1 MTQSTSKYTWRIC
14 SFPVILSFPSL
25 TLFSLSSLPLK
36 PQCNQG
42 DVWLVSLNNSFQY
55 LNNITCIF
63 THFFT
68 HTYFQK
74 LQTTLLEQHYQT
86 SPKYLRH
93 RGSTP
98 WIRTICTFFLAKNN
112 VLFDPLSTSIG
123 YVRALASRDAKY
135 IFFLYP
141 QTLIYLF
148 YQLILQLTLN
158 LSFYFYI
165 QPNKII

>member
-1 MTQSTSKYTWRIC
+1 MY
-14 SFPVILSFPSL
+14 
-25 TLFSLSSLPLK
+25 
-36 PQCNQG
+36 
-42 DVWLVSLNNSFQY
+42 
-55 LNNITCIF
+55 
-63 THFFT
+63 
-68 HTYFQK
+68 
-74 LQTTLLEQHYQT
+74 
-86 SPKYLRH
+86 
-93 RGSTP
+93 
-98 WIRTICTFFLAKNN
+98 FFLAKNN

-165 QPNKII
+165 QSNKII

>member
-1 MTQSTSKYTWRIC
+1 MFFSSYFVF
-14 SFPVILSFPSL
+14 SFPYSFLFIFPSTQTSMQPRGCL
-25 TLFSLSSLPLK
+25 VGEFKQQFLIFKQYYMYFYTL
-36 PQCNQG
+36 
-42 DVWLVSLNNSFQY
+42 
-55 LNNITCIF
+55 
-63 THFFT
+63 FT